1 VTKKI
6 PKVTKQ
12 VSSSIPTKPLNSF
25 FVDENLKQ
33 TLLQRSYETLRTL
46 SPEGLRKKKLKKDS
60 LHKTIPKK
68 VKEFHHLFPLD
79 DISKLETVSKVF
91 NVSTATY
98 KATSSS
104 SGNTCTL
111 KRIICKDVDFEEAE
125 LVISIFS
132 SQLKKHPNI
141 VQLKKCMMINEFES
155 NDICVV
161 YDFIPG
167 CVSLEYKYFIET
179 RRSPPESSLWC
190 YTCQILMA
198 LKEIHD
204 TGLAYRCLSSST
216 VLLRGKQRIYLNSI
230 GMMDFLIPSDMPL
243 KELQFQDLKDLGY
256 LLLNLSLKSKL
267 SKEEI
272 DLEASFKDLEAS
284 NFSKEIIEFMK
295 YLLNLKEA
303 VSVDVVIQKI
313 FSKFLTEMRI
323 LEE

>member
-1 VTKKI
+1 
-6 PKVTKQ
+6 
-12 VSSSIPTKPLNSF
+12 L
-25 FVDENLKQ
+25 DE
-33 TLLQRSYETLRTL
+33 
-46 SPEGLRKKKLKKDS
+46 
-60 LHKTIPKK
+60 
-68 VKEFHHLFPLD
+68 
-79 DISKLETVSKVF
+79 ISKLETVSKVF
-91 NVSTATY
+91 PNISTGTY

-111 KRIICKDVDFEEAE
+111 KRIISKELEFEEAE
-125 LVISIFS
+125 LVISIFC

-179 RRSPPESSLWC
+179 RRSPSESSLWS

-204 TGLAYRCLSSST
+204 SGLAYRCLSPST
-216 VLLRGKQRIYLNSI
+216 ILLRGKQRIYLNSI
-230 GMMDFLIPSDMPL
+230 GLMDFIDPSQKSL

-256 LLLNLSLKSKL
+256 LLLNLSLKSKS
-267 SKEEI
+267 SKEEM
-272 DLEASFKDLEAS
+272 DLETSFKDLEAS
-284 NFSKEIIEFMK
+284 TMFSKEFIEFLK
-295 YLLNLKEA
+295 YLLNVKDLIT
-303 VSVDVVIQKI
+303 VDVLIQKI
-313 FSKFLTEMRI
+313 FFKFLNEMKI